1 MATNILI
8 GPILASELK
17 EEVVGAT
24 LRASRTNP
32 FCLLSL
38 NSCWGLLS
46 SANIKSNPWRQKQLF
61 FRNIS
66 RLTTKLSTWS
76 WVKNELLTFVA
87 KDVFCKFYS
96 RRLRKC
102 FCDFCEKKVVEVE
115 QEKEY
120 FVSRPVFFIFVAFLW
135 MFAAHWLGALRGRRA
150 FPENGISSRTNKS
163 STFAEKC
170 GAALFVIC

>member
-1 MATNILI
+1 MTKAI
-8 GPILASELK
+8 
-17 EEVVGAT
+17 V
-24 LRASRTNP
+24 
-32 FCLLSL
+32 
-38 NSCWGLLS
+38 
-46 SANIKSNPWRQKQLF
+46 

-66 RLTTKLSTWS
+66 RVTTKLSTWS
-76 WVKNELLTFVA
+76 WVKNELLNFVA

-102 FCDFCEKKVVEVE
+102 FCDFCKKVVEVE

-135 MFAAHWLGALRGRRA
+135 MLAAHWLGALRGRRA
-150 FPENGISSRTNKS
+150 FPENWISTSTNKS

-170 GAALFVIC
+170 GAAIFVKLQLTLDTSKTLDFALACVAESSRACTKTSFRYTRSEWLLQD